1 MIKALEGTMRDG
13 INPVWIRQVA
23 ARYDRPGNSATR
35 RLVQALDQRVDG
47 TLPRSW
53 FQRLASRILADFGI
67 DTVDEFAV
75 HEGERLLAQLD
86 LAIPDL
92 RIGVECQSW
101 KWHATP
107 EAQRHDTARK
117 RSVRRLGW
125 EVVDLWWSDL
135 DRMDD
140 ILATL
145 RVVITDRQTGRL

>member
-1 MIKALEGTMRDG
+1 MRDG
-13 INPVWIRQVA
+13 INPSGYVRLRR
-23 ARYDRPGNSATR
+23 RYDRRETPSTR
-35 RLVQALDQRVDG
+35 RLVRALDERVDG

-53 FQRLASRILADFGI
+53 FQRLASRILADVGI
-67 DTVDEFAV
+67 ETVDEFAV
-75 HEGERLLAQLD
+75 HEGERLLAELD

-92 RIGVECQSW
+92 RVGVECQSW

-107 EAQRHDTARK
+107 EAQRRDTARK

-125 EVVDLWWSDL
+125 EIVDLWWSDL

-145 RVVITDRQTGRL
+145 RVVIADRQTGRL